1 MGVNKKKR
9 MRMKDFEH
17 REDMSKIIKKIFRY
31 KIPET
36 QLNELIH
43 YQIQKFGTKINH
55 KFINAT
61 YDRDGNV
68 VLKKKR

>member
-1 MGVNKKKR
+1 M
-9 MRMKDFEH
+9 FI
-17 REDMSKIIKKIFRY
+17 IIKKIFRY